1 MKINS
6 LKGGMKYLIRNISYE
21 LLDKTHLTT
30 NILLKFEDK
39 GIKKD
44 FYYYIKERLE
54 DFKEEYI
61 HEHSIT
67 IDSECNYTTDILL
80 IEIVLSIPDIHKSM
94 DEELERIV
102 NNLSYKF
109 IKFYERNIQ
118 LYNAKK

>member
-6 LKGGMKYLIRNISYE
+6 LKGGLKYLIRNISYE

-39 GIKKD
+39 GINKD
-44 FYYYIKERLE
+44 FYDYIKKRLE
-54 DFKEEYI
+54 DFKMEDT
-61 HEHSIT
+61 HGHSIT
-67 IDSECNYTTDILL
+67 IDSKYDYTTDILL
-80 IEIVLSIPDIHKSM
+80 VGIVLSIPDIHKSM

-118 LYNAKK
+118 LYKTKK

>member
-1 MKINS
+1 
-6 LKGGMKYLIRNISYE
+6 MKYLIRNISYE

-30 NILLKFEDK
+30 NILLRFEDK

-44 FYYYIKERLE
+44 FYDYIKERLE
-54 DFKEEYI
+54 DFKTEDTRG
-61 HEHSIT
+61 HTIT
-67 IDSECNYTTDILL
+67 IDSDDDYKTDILL
-80 IEIVLSIPDIHKSM
+80 VRIVLSIPDIHKSM

-118 LYNAKK
+118 LYKTKK